1 MSKRQAGQ
9 LPQGLVAADA
19 SAAKRARVEDVPCK
33 TRKRTAAMRSEHA
46 MILRSQHRSQSNSRG
61 PPQQRYGELG
71 RTAATANTNA
81 SGDAHAPSDRCMT
94 SSTRVPSHA
103 SNRRILRSALY
114 KPLDPSRREIRL
126 ITLAGGEFSDD
137 IRCSLSAVSL
147 DNEPVYEAL
156 SYVWGD
162 PDVMLPMTL
171 QGGLHQVTT
180 NLEAALRHL
189 RYHDRPRVLWVDA
202 VCINQKDLLERQKQV
217 LLMGDVFR
225 TASVVLCWLG
235 EESEDSA
242 LAFDAFETWPKDSE
256 IHWDPDETPG
266 IDPRTSGIEYANA
279 VWRLS
284 RRRYFKRLWIVQEM
298 ILGKSHQLIC
308 GNRQSST
315 DELLRIVKCVVAHRT
330 TCMCMNRHHR
340 KEFSFAALGGL
351 AMSAKALTFRRTGE
365 LDKAEILHLLATFRA
380 HRCSDPRDHIY
391 GLLSIAS
398 DTPHVV
404 PGYNTPVPLVYEQFT
419 VDNIKTH
426 QNLDVLSQVL
436 PSSTVLSTRIPTG
449 LPTWVPDWSATLV
462 HRGISTNAYNRF
474 VNIRE
479 YNSSVGSTANVRQ
492 PGRGRLA
499 VRGVPLGTIAR
510 LGSAVV
516 EDMSKN
522 DVVEFIESGMHFAM
536 LETLPNRSY
545 PGGLDFAHSSAT
557 GMSDF
562 PAVSNNAAYDP
573 RVSMAACA
581 ASQTTYCDALWM
593 TFCGSIVP
601 DFFKSASESNVIIST
616 STTEPWWNHSFY
628 NTRWE
633 YWKMPVDELLPLGL
647 SRERAMLERQ
657 AFVSRLGSTMY
668 MRRLFMSDAQHEWL
682 GSAPVDAEVGDTIA
696 ILAGGKVP
704 YILRQKEV
712 NGERVF
718 HFIGDAY
725 VHGIMNGEGMALGEM
740 EEIVLV

>member
-1 MSKRQAGQ
+1 
-9 LPQGLVAADA
+9 
-19 SAAKRARVEDVPCK
+19 
-33 TRKRTAAMRSEHA
+33 
-46 MILRSQHRSQSNSRG
+46 MILRSEHKSQSNTRG
-61 PPQQRYGELG
+61 SPQQRQDELG
-71 RTAATANTNA
+71 QTAATANIDAN
-81 SGDAHAPSDRCMT
+81 GDAHAPFDRCMA
-94 SSTRVPSHA
+94 SSTPVPSHA

-126 ITLAGGEFSDD
+126 ITLAGGQFSDD
-137 IRCSLSAVSL
+137 IRCSLSTVSL

-162 PDVMLPMTL
+162 PDVTLPITL
-171 QGGLHQVTT
+171 QGGLHQITT

-189 RYHDRPRVLWVDA
+189 RYRGRPRVLWVDA
-202 VCINQKDLLERQKQV
+202 VCINQKDALERQKQV
-217 LLMGDVFR
+217 LLMGDLYR
-225 TASVVLCWLG
+225 NASVVLCWLG

-242 LAFDAFETWPKDSE
+242 LAFDAFKTWPKDSE
-256 IHWDPDETPG
+256 IHWDLDETPG
-266 IDPRTSGIEYANA
+266 MDPRTSGIEYANA
-279 VWRLS
+279 VRRLS
-284 RRRYFKRLWIVQEM
+284 CRRYFKRLWIVQEM

-308 GNRQSST
+308 GNRQSSM
-315 DELLRIVKCVVAHRT
+315 DEVFRLVKCFIAHKT
-330 TCMCMNRHHR
+330 TCVCMSRDHR
-340 KEFSFAALGGL
+340 RKFSAAALAGL
-351 AMSAKALTFRRTGE
+351 AMFVMAMKFRRMGE
-365 LDKAEILHLLATFRA
+365 LDKAEILSLLATFRA

-391 GLLSIAS
+391 GVLSIAN

-404 PGYNTPVPLVYEQFT
+404 PDYNTPVPLVYEQFT
-419 VDNIKTH
+419 VANIKTH

-436 PSSTVLSTRIPTG
+436 LSSTVLSTRIPTG

-462 HRGISTNAYNRF
+462 RPTCSVNAHSRFMQIS
-474 VNIRE
+474 E
-479 YNSSVGSTANVRQ
+479 YNSSMGSTANVRQ

-510 LGSAVV
+510 LGSAVD
-516 EDMSKN
+516 ENMSRN

-545 PGGLDFAHSSAT
+545 PGGLDFAHNGAT

-562 PAVSNNAAYDP
+562 PAVSNDVAYDP
-573 RVSMAACA
+573 RASMAACA

-601 DFFKSASESNVIIST
+601 KSFISASESNVMIST
-616 STTEPWWNHSFY
+616 STTEPWRYHPFY

-647 SRERAMLERQ
+647 SRERAKDEKEV
-657 AFVSRLGSTMY
+657 FGSRLLRTMC

-682 GSAPVDAEVGDTIA
+682 GSAPMDAKVGDTIA

-718 HFIGDAY
+718 QFMGDAY
-725 VHGIMNGEGMALGEM
+725 VHGIMDGEGMAMGEM
-740 EEIVLV
+740 EGMVLV